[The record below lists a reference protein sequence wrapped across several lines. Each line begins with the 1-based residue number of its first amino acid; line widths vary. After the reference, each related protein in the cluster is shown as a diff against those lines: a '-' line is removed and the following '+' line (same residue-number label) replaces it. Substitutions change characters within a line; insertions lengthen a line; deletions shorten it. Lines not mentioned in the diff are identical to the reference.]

1 MEIRKYLKLT
11 ETSFSKIFVR
21 KMLFIFDIWKF
32 GCCGLQVTLEC
43 VLGAIKYYNVCTERL
58 LCRKGCD
65 ILHSYMSALSLLI
78 LWWREGAGG
87 FVDTLTMFYW
97 VDRLYCFLNIAV
109 NNHLTT
115 QTIQTFLWQNV
126 MKIFMRLQWFF
137 LWKLFSG

>member
-1 MEIRKYLKLT
+1 MLEKCFLYL
-11 ETSFSKIFVR
+11 TSESLDVVVFRLHWS
-21 KMLFIFDIWKF
+21 
-32 GCCGLQVTLEC
+32 

-126 MKIFMRLQWFF
+126 MKIFMRLQ
-137 LWKLFSG
+137 